1 MFQSVSQ
8 LWCNEF
14 SSEFSNFLGV
24 KKIKRQLLHIELFIF
39 YNFIEFVFSICF
51 MSTNQETD
59 KNIWIAKNV
68 LYITNNFTTMIQM
81 SYTLSFVIQFIKA
94 NRQIGGIL

>member
-1 MFQSVSQ
+1 
-8 LWCNEF
+8 
-14 SSEFSNFLGV
+14 
-24 KKIKRQLLHIELFIF
+24 
-39 YNFIEFVFSICF
+39 